1 MPFLAIF
8 KAWPEFIFFL
18 CETEKYKC
26 RNQEQNSYR
35 VFKANWMVENNI
47 AAGDF
52 KVAFPELIQRHV
64 LEHASSAE
72 ILAFANEEE
81 PYPEINATLG

>member
-1 MPFLAIF
+1 
-8 KAWPEFIFFL
+8 
-18 CETEKYKC
+18 
-26 RNQEQNSYR
+26 
-35 VFKANWMVENNI
+35 MVENNI